1 MSQADTG
8 IETSSNNHARLMDGM
23 YRYQRHIYDLT
34 RKYYL
39 FGRDRTIAHLN
50 VPDGGSLLEVG
61 CGTGRN
67 MLLAY
72 RRFPSAKLY
81 GLDISQEML
90 ISARSNFRGLK
101 QMPDFR
107 VADATAFSPA
117 DFDAAGFDR
126 VMVSYALSM
135 IPDWQSAID
144 ASLDAVAPG
153 GELHIV
159 DFGQQEGLPG
169 WFQPLLKGWL
179 RKFHV
184 TPRADLLTVLEE
196 KAKARG
202 MSLKTEKIGRGYA
215 WRAVVTK
222 HTA

>member
-1 MSQADTG
+1 VSQADTG
-8 IETSSNNHARLMDGM
+8 TETGSNNHARLMDGM

-39 FGRDRTIAHLN
+39 FGRDRTIEQLN
-50 VPDGGSLLEVG
+50 VPPGGSLLEVG

-72 RRFPSAKLY
+72 RHFPSAKLY

-90 ISARSNFRGLK
+90 ISARNNFRGLK

-107 VADATAFSPA
+107 VADATTFSPT
-117 DFDAAGFDR
+117 DFGTDGFDR

-135 IPDWQSAID
+135 IPDWTSAID
-144 ASLDAVAPG
+144 ASLGAVAPG
-153 GELHIV
+153 GELHVV

-169 WFQPLLKGWL
+169 WFRTLLKGWL
-179 RKFHV
+179 KKFHV

-202 MSLKTEKIGRGYA
+202 MTLKIEKIGRGYA
-215 WRAVVTK
+215 WRAVVAK
-222 HTA
+222 QAA